1 MSWRKDPPPLPTWR
15 DFARRAWDAMFN
27 IEKMAE
33 TIEKAETAAALER
46 IEGHLV
52 VLSEH
57 AESATLAR
65 RRGSVLRSRAI
76 AEADRTCFVRV
87 IQESSGFD
95 EKLRVEPLPPGGEGI
110 CEVRTSPHPFPNDK
124 GQTLTIFSLCGP
136 PTCHIVE
143 IRLDRPLGG
152 PLGVFRGNAR
162 VVELDIQGLWQ
173 GVDPAIVTISIYQR
187 SPTGE
192 S

>member
-1 MSWRKDPPPLPTWR
+1 MSWRDPPPLPTWR
-15 DFARRAWDAMFN
+15 DFLRRAWDAMFN

-33 TIEKAETAAALER
+33 AIEKSETATVLER

-65 RRGSVLRSRAI
+65 RQGLVAKRRDSLERSRAL
-76 AEADRTCFVRV
+76 AEADQACCLRV

-95 EKLRVEPLPPGGEGI
+95 ERLPVQALPPGGEGCHDVI
-110 CEVRTSPHPFPNDK
+110 TQAIPNDQ
-124 GQTLTIFSLCGP
+124 GQTATIFSLLGP
-136 PTCHIVE
+136 PTAHITE
-143 IRLDRPLGG
+143 IRFSA
-152 PLGVFRGNAR
+152 GVAAFRGNAR
-162 VVELDIQGLWQ
+162 VVELDLRNSRQGE
-173 GVDPAIVTISIYQR
+173 GPAFAAVSIYQR

>member
-65 RRGSVLRSRAI
+65 RRGSVLRTRAI
-76 AEADRTCFVRV
+76 AEMDQACCIRV

-95 EKLRVEPLPPGGEGI
+95 ERLPVQPLLPGGEGFCDVI
-110 CEVRTSPHPFPNDK
+110 TKAIPNEQ
-124 GQTLTIFSLCGP
+124 GQTLTVFSLQGP
-136 PTCHIVE
+136 PTARITE
-143 IRLDRPLGG
+143 IRFVGS
-152 PLGVFRGNAR
+152 VNAFRGDAR
-162 VVELDIQGLWQ
+162 VVELDLRNTWQ
-173 GVDPAIVTISIYQR
+173 GDGPAIAAVSVYQHNPR
-187 SPTGE
+187 GDAS
-192 S
+192 